1 MIVGKTTCKVK
12 ELSRNHGFN
21 DTSIYNL
28 KSELG
33 GMVIFD
39 FRLIVI
45 KELDAEN
52 PRLKK
57 LVTVQ
62 TLDNQTI
69 EEIISKKC
77 SLWLLLNSF
86 AVHSKKAMQ

>member
-1 MIVGKTTCKVK
+1 MQTSRAAQIIGIMIVGKTTCKVK
-12 ELSRNHGFN
+12 ELSRKHGFN
-21 DTSIYNL
+21 NTSIYNL

-33 GMVIFD
+33 GMAIFD

-45 KELDAEN
+45 KELDTEN

-69 EEIISKKC
+69 EEIISKK
-77 SLWLLLNSF
+77 
-86 AVHSKKAMQ
+86 